1 MPEVEELR
9 HQESVQEHL
18 REVQG
23 LLNKHEL
30 VEKLVHRQE
39 MQKHDLVE
47 TLVHKQHLVELRKKL
62 DSLHPADVA
71 YILEAL
77 PLEQRLA
84 VWDLVKADRE
94 GEILLEL
101 SDSVRE
107 SLIAEM
113 NRDELLAA
121 TENLN
126 ADEIADLAP
135 DLPRD
140 VVQGILQQQDE
151 ETRAQLQS
159 ALSYPKD
166 SVGALMDFELVTL
179 REDISVEIALRY
191 LRRFDEL
198 PSHTDVLFVV
208 GPEERLRGILHLQ
221 KLLINQPDARVA
233 DLMETDVI
241 SFEPFS
247 PAAEAAE
254 AFDRYDL
261 ISAPVVDPGGKLIGR
276 LTVDQMVDFIRERAE
291 EEALQQAGLREEEDL
306 FASVW
311 KSAKNR
317 WLWLAINLMTAFIAS
332 QVIGVFEG
340 SLEKMA
346 ILATLQFIVAGI
358 GGNSANQTT
367 AIMIRSIALGQ
378 VTFLNMGR
386 LVMKEWGI
394 NFLNGLVWGGIA
406 GLFAYLL
413 YRNAALGLV
422 MTASMLLNLLVGAL
436 VGIFVPLVMQRLG
449 RDPAVGSSVLLTFTT
464 DCMGFSYFLGLPRF
478 FCFS

>member
-1 MPEVEELR
+1 MSEVEEVK
-9 HQESVQEHL
+9 HQESVQQHL

-23 LLNKHEL
+23 LLAKQEI

-39 MQKHDLVE
+39 MQKHKLVE
-47 TLVHKQHLVELRKKL
+47 TLVHKQHVAELQRKL

-77 PLEQRLA
+77 PLEQRLVA
-84 VWDLVKADRE
+84 WDLVKADRD
-94 GEILLEL
+94 GEILLEI

-113 NRDELLAA
+113 DRDELLAA
-121 TENLN
+121 AGNLD

-159 ALSYPKD
+159 ALSYPEE

-179 REDISVEIALRY
+179 REDVSVEVALRY
-191 LRRFDEL
+191 LRRFEEL

-208 GPEERLRGILHLQ
+208 DREDHLRGILPLQ
-221 KLLINQPDARVA
+221 QLLINQPEVLVGELMKWDAV
-233 DLMETDVI
+233 

-261 ISAPVVDPGGKLIGR
+261 ISAPVVDGDGKLIGR
-276 LTVDQMVDFIRERAE
+276 LTVDQVVDFIRERAE
-291 EEALQQAGLREEEDL
+291 EEALQQAGLLEEEDL

-332 QVIGVFEG
+332 RVIGLFEG

-346 ILATLQFIVAGI
+346 ILATLQSIVAGI

-367 AIMIRSIALGQ
+367 AIIIRSLALGQ
-378 VTFLNMGR
+378 VTFTKMGR
-386 LVMKEWGI
+386 LVLKELGI
-394 NFLNGLVWGGIA
+394 NFFNFFVCGGIY
-406 GLFAYLL
+406 GLFA
-413 YRNAALGLV
+413 
-422 MTASMLLNLLVGAL
+422 
-436 VGIFVPLVMQRLG
+436 
-449 RDPAVGSSVLLTFTT
+449 
-464 DCMGFSYFLGLPRF
+464 
-478 FCFS
+478 

>member
-1 MPEVEELR
+1 MPEVEEIK
-9 HQESVQEHL
+9 HQESVHEHL
-18 REVQG
+18 REVQA
-23 LLNKHEL
+23 LVAKHEI

-47 TLVHKQHLVELRKKL
+47 TLVHKQHLAELQKKL
-62 DSLHPADVA
+62 DALHPADVA

-84 VWDLVKADRE
+84 IWDLVKAERE

-101 SDSVRE
+101 SDAVRE

-113 NRDELLAA
+113 DRDELLAV
-121 TENLN
+121 TENLD

-159 ALSYPKD
+159 ALSYPEG

-179 REDISVEIALRY
+179 REDVTVEVALRY
-191 LRRFDEL
+191 LRRFEKL
-198 PSHTDVLFVV
+198 HSHTDVLFVV
-208 GPEERLRGILHLQ
+208 GRDDRLLGILPLQ
-221 KLLINQPDARVA
+221 ELLINQPETPVT
-233 DLMETDVI
+233 DLIERDIM
-241 SFEPFS
+241 SFAPTS
-247 PAAEAAE
+247 PAHEAAE

-261 ISAPVVDPGGKLIGR
+261 ISAPVLDPDGKLIGR
-276 LTVDQMVDFIRERAE
+276 LTVDQVVDFIRKRAE
-291 EEALQQAGLREEEDL
+291 EEALKQAGLREEEDL

-332 QVIGVFEG
+332 RVIGLFEG

-346 ILATLQFIVAGI
+346 ILATLQSIVAGI

-367 AIMIRSIALGQ
+367 AIIIRSIALGQ
-378 VTFLNMGR
+378 VTFANMGR
-386 LVMKEWGI
+386 LVLKELGI
-394 NFLNGLVWGGIA
+394 NFLNGLVWGGLA

-413 YRNAALGLV
+413 YTNAALGVV
-422 MTASMLLNLLVGAL
+422 MTASMLLNLLVGSL

-449 RDPAVGSSVLLTFTT
+449 RDPAIGSSVLLTFTT
-464 DCMGFSYFLGLPRF
+464 DSMGFFIFLGLATVF
-478 FCFS
+478 LL

>member
-1 MPEVEELR
+1 MSEVEEVK
-9 HQESVQEHL
+9 HQESVQQHL

-23 LLNKHEL
+23 LLAKQEI

-39 MQKHDLVE
+39 MQKHKLVE
-47 TLVHKQHLVELRKKL
+47 TLVHKQHVAELQRKL
-62 DSLHPADVA
+62 DTLHPADVA

-77 PLEQRLA
+77 PLEQRLVA
-84 VWDLVKADRE
+84 WDLVKADRD

-113 NRDELLAA
+113 DRDELLAA
-121 TENLN
+121 AGNLD

-159 ALSYPKD
+159 ALLYPEE

-179 REDISVEIALRY
+179 REDVSVEVALRY
-191 LRRFDEL
+191 LRRFEEL

-208 GPEERLRGILHLQ
+208 DRENHLRGILPLQ
-221 KLLINQPDARVA
+221 QLLINQPEVLVGELMKTDAV
-233 DLMETDVI
+233 

-261 ISAPVVDPGGKLIGR
+261 ISAPVVDGDGKLIGR
-276 LTVDQMVDFIRERAE
+276 LTVDQVVDFIRERAE
-291 EEALQQAGLREEEDL
+291 EEALQQAGLLEEEDL

-332 QVIGVFEG
+332 RVIGLFEG

-346 ILATLQFIVAGI
+346 ILATLQSIVAGI

-367 AIMIRSIALGQ
+367 AIIIRSLALGQ
-378 VTFLNMGR
+378 VTFTNMGR
-386 LVMKEWGI
+386 LVLKELGI

-413 YRNAALGLV
+413 YHKAALGLV
-422 MTASMLLNLLVGAL
+422 MMTSMLLNLLVGAL
-436 VGIFVPLVMQRLG
+436 VGIFVPLILQRLG

-464 DCMGFSYFLGLPRF
+464 DSMGFFIFLGLATIF
-478 FCFS
+478 LL